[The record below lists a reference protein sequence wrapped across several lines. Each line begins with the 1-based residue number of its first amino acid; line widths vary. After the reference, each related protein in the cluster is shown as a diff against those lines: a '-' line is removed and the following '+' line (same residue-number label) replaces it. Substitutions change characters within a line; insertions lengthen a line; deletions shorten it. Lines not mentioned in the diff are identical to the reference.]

1 MNGLDKPRHFV
12 KQRQFYAEL
21 LLWLIPG
28 WAAILGLML
37 VHYFLSVHNEQQYAL
52 HNERVIVELI
62 EEVLDESLSS
72 MSSDA
77 KLLSYMVGKQANL
90 PPEQFRANL
99 TDYFTQ
105 VASNQ
110 SSYDQIRFIDTSG
123 KEIVRVN
130 NENSHIQVVD
140 EQHLQNKSQRYYF
153 QRSMGF
159 PIDKV
164 YISPMDLNVE
174 DGKIQQP
181 LNPTIRVS
189 VPVFDQNQL
198 RIGIVVLNY
207 KARQLI
213 DKLLT
218 ISPNFIQHLFILNPE
233 GVAVI
238 QPTASSGSA
247 FSFNTDS
254 VVDPQALALINQ
266 ERVGQ
271 LEQGESFFTFTRT
284 DTPSNG
290 NWTIISVFPKQRM
303 NLARIAFSD
312 SYLWLYSAAFVLL
325 TLLAVIFS
333 RYRIQA
339 RMLRQQQRYEQ
350 QFRHTLE
357 NIQLAAVSVN
367 AEGVVVFCNDFFLN
381 IVDYRREEVIGK
393 NWVQTFTPKELQPQA
408 AEALSQ
414 ALEQGMDQPRAEG
427 VVQSQ
432 SGEIHILS
440 WTSTFSR
447 VHQGQADAVT
457 FVGEDVTEQQMERD
471 ELQRLSHAVE
481 QSQNSVMIT
490 DVSGR
495 IVYVN
500 PVFCEL
506 SGYDREEVLGR
517 TPKFLQSGEM
527 PQDGYQQ
534 LWLALKDGH
543 EWRGEF
549 HNKKKNGEMF
559 WERARISPVKNVE
572 GRALYYVAVKQD
584 ITEEKR
590 LADEVERQ
598 MRERIQHEKLAA
610 VGKVVNMIA
619 HDLRNPLS
627 SIKMA
632 LQIYARKEQDEL
644 SAISLDQV
652 RYMEAILED
661 LMAYSRPDQFKPEWQ
676 DLNKLVE
683 LVTLTQQK
691 LAKEKGV
698 ALDISFQPNLPTVY
712 ADPVKLRQALQ
723 NIIVNAIQAAEST
736 EEQPPC
742 VKVATN
748 IMMTEVGTQLLVD
761 IDNNGPAIDPCL
773 TEKVFEPFFTTK
785 AKGTGLGLAI
795 VKRIIDCH
803 EGKISLKPLIQ
814 QGSFGQGTRSRIQ
827 LPVTPARYTNNKG
840 IH

>member
-1 MNGLDKPRHFV
+1 MDELGAPRHFV
-12 KQRQFYAEL
+12 KQRQFYTEL

-28 WAAILGLML
+28 WMAILGLML

-62 EEVLDESLSS
+62 EEVLDDSLSS

-77 KLLSYMVGKQANL
+77 KLLSYMAGKQADA
-90 PPEQFRANL
+90 PAAQFKANL
-99 TDYFTQ
+99 TDYFIQ
-105 VASNQ
+105 LASNQ
-110 SSYDQIRFIDTSG
+110 SSYDQVRFIDTSG
-123 KEIVRVN
+123 REIVRVN
-130 NENSHIQVVD
+130 NVDNRIHAVD
-140 EQHLQNKSQRYYF
+140 EQHLQNKSRRYYF
-153 QRSMGF
+153 QRSVELA
-159 PIDKV
+159 PDKV

-174 DGKIQQP
+174 GGKIQQP
-181 LNPTIRVS
+181 LNPTIRVGAS
-189 VPVFDQNQL
+189 VFGRDQQ
-198 RIGIVVLNY
+198 RTGVVVLNY

-218 ISPNFIQHLFILNPE
+218 ISPTFIQHLFILNPE
-233 GVAVI
+233 GIAVI
-238 QPTASSGSA
+238 QPASSSESA
-247 FSFNTDS
+247 FSFNPEGA
-254 VVDPQALALINQ
+254 VDPQVLGLINR
-266 ERVGQ
+266 EHTGQ
-271 LEQGESFFTFTRT
+271 LQLGESFFTFTQT
-284 DTPSNG
+284 DTASNG
-290 NWTIISVFPKQRM
+290 NWTIISVFPEQRM
-303 NLARIAFSD
+303 NLARIAFTD
-312 SYLWLYSAAFVLL
+312 RYLWLYIAALALL
-325 TLLAVIFS
+325 LLLAVVFS
-333 RYRIQA
+333 RYRLQA
-339 RMLRQQQRYEQ
+339 RILRQKQRYEQ
-350 QFRHTLE
+350 QFRHILE

-367 AEGVVVFCNDFFLN
+367 AEGRVVFCNDFFLN
-381 IVDYRREEVIGK
+381 MVGYRREEVIGK
-393 NWVQTFTPKELQPQA
+393 NWVKTFTPKELQPQA
-408 AEALSQ
+408 AKALTQ
-414 ALEQGMDQPRAEG
+414 ALEQGTDQPRAEG

-447 VHQGQADAVT
+447 IHQGQADAVT
-457 FVGEDVTEQQMERD
+457 FVGEDVTEQQMTKD

-506 SGYDREEVLGR
+506 TGYGIDEVMGR

-527 PQDGYQQ
+527 PEDSYQA
-534 LWLALKDGH
+534 LWLALQDGR

-549 HNKKKNGEMF
+549 HNRKKNGEMY
-559 WERARISPVKNVE
+559 WERARISPVKNIE
-572 GRALYYVAVKQD
+572 GQALYYVAVKQD

-590 LADEVERQ
+590 LAGEVERQ

-661 LMAYSRPDQFKPEWQ
+661 LMTYSRPDQFKPDWL

-736 EEQPPC
+736 ENQSPC

-748 IMMTEVGTQLLVD
+748 IMMTEVGTRLLVD

-795 VKRIIDCH
+795 VKRIIDSH
-803 EGKISLKPLIQ
+803 EGKIIIKPLNQKDSIW
-814 QGSFGQGTRSRIQ
+814 QGTRSRIQ
-827 LPVTPARYTNNKG
+827 LPVAPASYNNNER